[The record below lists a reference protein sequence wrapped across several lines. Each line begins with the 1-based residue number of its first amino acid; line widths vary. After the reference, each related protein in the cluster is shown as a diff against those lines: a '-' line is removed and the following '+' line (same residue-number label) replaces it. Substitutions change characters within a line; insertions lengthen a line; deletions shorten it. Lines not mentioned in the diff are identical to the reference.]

1 MPEFEPLREEEP
13 VQVGVYR
20 LIGRL
25 SPDVFVGAPNP
36 AGADE
41 SPPPPPPPSVS
52 PPSAADESMAPSVA
66 GDVSAPPSSSAEL
79 VVVKLLH
86 PEIDQE
92 RFLRLIE
99 PFQEVSAFCTAQV
112 LGSGLHDGRPY
123 VVSEYI
129 DGPTLERTTATG
141 TRLRNTAL
149 HRLAV
154 GTVTALVAI
163 HQANVVH
170 GDIRPGNVVLGP
182 DGPRLINFG
191 IGRAMAGTAS
201 ATTRKV
207 DVPAFTAPERLGGA
221 AAEPPADLFSW
232 AATLVSAA
240 SGRSPFEGG
249 SMAGTVNRITN
260 GEPDLPDLGDL
271 RDLVVAC
278 LSKDPAS
285 RPTSSEVLLRL
296 VGETNFLTA
305 RLPPPSGLPYNL
317 PPPRLPPDSQPQPS
331 SSLDSQPPSSQLSP
345 DSPQSPWQPGSA
357 GQAGEWPGS
366 AGQAGEWPRSAG
378 QAGEWPEPTGQ
389 APEGRAS
396 AGQESAGQES
406 AGQESAGRRRPA
418 GLEPDGWASRGRASG
433 GLGPDGLER
442 QGVDGRGPDG
452 VAAALPARRGRGT
465 LIAVAAFVA
474 GALVSGVG
482 VYALTGQRLVAASGP
497 TAPRSTSAGPV
508 SPGPVSSGSVG
519 TGPVRSGAASGAPT
533 SVITAAPPI
542 TPSVTSAPVASVAPK
557 ADKDV
562 KLADVDAILHENSA
576 DPVWL
581 AAYLQVKSPY
591 KAFARDRSG
600 RFKEVGLAEEPRLSP
615 TGDWVA
621 LNPWVKFQSSDMDQ
635 VRLTNLNTKE
645 SFTVNT
651 VKKPAQTWSPAWSRD
666 GRRLLLSVSNA
677 KRTLITGFAVIDV
690 QARTATVVEAQYK
703 DASSLPFAFTP
714 DGKIARGYSATKSQG
729 IETYDM
735 SGKVT
740 HSMHWVGRPRDVSW
754 YSPSGKQFMTVCP
767 NNKEICIWDA
777 TTGDRTATV
786 PGVEDDSYVL
796 GWFNE
801 DHILVQESA
810 KKGRAHVEI
819 MDFLGQVKR
828 VLADV
833 APNKSA
839 RQFAP
844 KAP

>member
-25 SPDVFVGAPNP
+25 SPDVFVGTPNP
-36 AGADE
+36 AGTDE
-41 SPPPPPPPSVS
+41 SPPPPS
-52 PPSAADESMAPSVA
+52 PPELEVE
-66 GDVSAPPSSSAEL
+66 SAPPSPSELESSPPPLLESEFEPSPSRFESASPPSSAEL

-240 SGRSPFEGG
+240 SGRSPFDGG

-278 LSKDPAS
+278 LLKDPAS

-317 PPPRLPPDSQPQPS
+317 PPPRLPPDSQP
-331 SSLDSQPPSSQLSP
+331 SSLDSLSPSSHLPPPLSP
-345 DSPQSPWQPGSA
+345 DSPPSPWRPSSA
-357 GQAGEWPGS
+357 GQAGEWPGP
-366 AGQAGEWPRSAG
+366 AGQVAEGR
-378 QAGEWPEPTGQ
+378 
-389 APEGRAS
+389 APEG
-396 AGQESAGQES
+396 
-406 AGQESAGRRRPA
+406 
-418 GLEPDGWASRGRASG
+418 WASG
-433 GLGPDGLER
+433 GQGPDGLER
-442 QGVDGRGPDG
+442 QGANGWGSDG
-452 VAAALPARRGRGT
+452 VAAALPARQGRGV

-474 GALVSGVG
+474 GALVSGIG

-497 TAPRSTSAGPV
+497 SAPRSTSAGSV
-508 SPGPVSSGSVG
+508 SP
-519 TGPVRSGAASGAPT
+519 GPVRSGAASGAPT

-562 KLADVDAILHENSA
+562 KLADVDAMLHENSA

-600 RFKEVGLAEEPRLSP
+600 QFKEVGLAEEPRLSP

-635 VRLTNLNTKE
+635 VRFTNLNTKE

-690 QARTATVVEAQYK
+690 QARTATVVQAQYK

-735 SGKVT
+735 SGKVI

-786 PGVEDDSYVL
+786 PGVKDDSYVL

-801 DHILVQESA
+801 DNILVQESA

-819 MDFLGQVKR
+819 VDFLGEVKR

-833 APNKSA
+833 APNNSA

>member
-25 SPDVFVGAPNP
+25 SPDVFVGTPNP
-36 AGADE
+36 AGTDE
-41 SPPPPPPPSVS
+41 
-52 PPSAADESMAPSVA
+52 
-66 GDVSAPPSSSAEL
+66 SAPPSSSVAEL

-129 DGPTLERTTATG
+129 DGPTLERTTASG

-191 IGRAMAGTAS
+191 IGRAIAGTAS

-240 SGRSPFEGG
+240 SGRSPFDGG

-271 RDLVVAC
+271 RDLVLAC

-285 RPTSSEVLLRL
+285 RPTSSDVLLRL
-296 VGETNFLTA
+296 VGETSFLTA

-317 PPPRLPPDSQPQPS
+317 PPPRLPPDSQPQPPS
-331 SSLDSQPPSSQLSP
+331 PDSPPHSQPSAMRPPSSQSP
-345 DSPQSPWQPGSA
+345 PSQLPPSSSPESSPSPQRTSSA
-357 GQAGEWPGS
+357 GQAPEWQRSAEWGAAEQGAAGQAPEPQAS
-366 AGQAGEWPRSAG
+366 AGQAP
-378 QAGEWPEPTGQ
+378 
-389 APEGRAS
+389 
-396 AGQESAGQES
+396 
-406 AGQESAGRRRPA
+406 
-418 GLEPDGWASRGRASG
+418 G
-433 GLGPDGLER
+433 GHGPDR
-442 QGVDGRGPDG
+442 QGPDG
-452 VAAALPARRGRGT
+452 VVATLPVRRGRAA

-482 VYALTGQRLVAASGP
+482 VYALTGQRLVAVSGP
-497 TAPRSTSAGPV
+497 SAPRSTSSGG
-508 SPGPVSSGSVG
+508 STPGGSTPG
-519 TGPVRSGAASGAPT
+519 GSTPGGAGPVRSGAASSAPT

-562 KLADVDAILHENSA
+562 KLPDIDAILHENST
-576 DPVWL
+576 DPVRL

-600 RFKEVGLAEEPRLSP
+600 QFKEVGMAEEPRLSP

-635 VRLTNLNTKE
+635 VRFTNLDTKE

-666 GRRLLLSVSNA
+666 GRRLLLSVTNA
-677 KRTLITGFAVIDV
+677 KRSLITGFAVIDV
-690 QARTATVVEAQYK
+690 QARTATVVEAQYE

-735 SGKVT
+735 SGKVIR
-740 HSMHWVGRPRDVSW
+740 SMHWVGRPRDVSW

-786 PGVEDDSYVL
+786 PGVKDDSYVL

-801 DHILVQESA
+801 DNILVQESA
-810 KKGRAHVEI
+810 KKKRAHVEI
-819 MDFLGQVKR
+819 VDFLGKVKR

-833 APNKSA
+833 APNNSA

>member
-1 MPEFEPLREEEP
+1 M
-13 VQVGVYR
+13 
-20 LIGRL
+20 
-25 SPDVFVGAPNP
+25 
-36 AGADE
+36 
-41 SPPPPPPPSVS
+41 
-52 PPSAADESMAPSVA
+52 
-66 GDVSAPPSSSAEL
+66 
-79 VVVKLLH
+79 
-86 PEIDQE
+86 
-92 RFLRLIE
+92 
-99 PFQEVSAFCTAQV
+99 
-112 LGSGLHDGRPY
+112 
-123 VVSEYI
+123 
-129 DGPTLERTTATG
+129 
-141 TRLRNTAL
+141 
-149 HRLAV
+149 
-154 GTVTALVAI
+154 
-163 HQANVVH
+163 
-170 GDIRPGNVVLGP
+170 
-182 DGPRLINFG
+182 
-191 IGRAMAGTAS
+191 
-201 ATTRKV
+201 
-207 DVPAFTAPERLGGA
+207 
-221 AAEPPADLFSW
+221 
-232 AATLVSAA
+232 
-240 SGRSPFEGG
+240 
-249 SMAGTVNRITN
+249 
-260 GEPDLPDLGDL
+260 
-271 RDLVVAC
+271 
-278 LSKDPAS
+278 
-285 RPTSSEVLLRL
+285 
-296 VGETNFLTA
+296 
-305 RLPPPSGLPYNL
+305 
-317 PPPRLPPDSQPQPS
+317 
-331 SSLDSQPPSSQLSP
+331 
-345 DSPQSPWQPGSA
+345 
-357 GQAGEWPGS
+357 
-366 AGQAGEWPRSAG
+366 
-378 QAGEWPEPTGQ
+378 
-389 APEGRAS
+389 
-396 AGQESAGQES
+396 
-406 AGQESAGRRRPA
+406 RR
-418 GLEPDGWASRGRASG
+418 G
-433 GLGPDGLER
+433 
-442 QGVDGRGPDG
+442 QGV
-452 VAAALPARRGRGT
+452 

-474 GALVSGVG
+474 GALVSGIG

-497 TAPRSTSAGPV
+497 SALRSTSTGPV
-508 SPGPVSSGSVG
+508 SPGLVSSGPVG

-562 KLADVDAILHENSA
+562 KLPDVDAILHENSA

-600 RFKEVGLAEEPRLSP
+600 QFKEVGLAEEPRLSP

-635 VRLTNLNTKE
+635 VRFTNLNTKE

-690 QARTATVVEAQYK
+690 QARTATVVEAQYE

-735 SGKVT
+735 SGKVI

-767 NNKEICIWDA
+767 NNKEISIWDA

-786 PGVEDDSYVL
+786 PGVKDDSYVL

-801 DHILVQESA
+801 DNILVQESA

-819 MDFLGQVKR
+819 MDFLGKVKR

>member
-13 VQVGVYR
+13 VQVGMYR

-25 SPDVFVGAPNP
+25 GPDVFVGTPNP
-36 AGADE
+36 AGTDE
-41 SPPPPPPPSVS
+41 SPPPPS
-52 PPSAADESMAPSVA
+52 PPESEVE
-66 GDVSAPPSSSAEL
+66 SAPPPSSAEL

-240 SGRSPFEGG
+240 SGRSPFDGG

-317 PPPRLPPDSQPQPS
+317 PPPRLPPDSQPRPS
-331 SSLDSQPPSSQLSP
+331 SSLDSPPPSQSPSSQLP
-345 DSPQSPWQPGSA
+345 PPSPWRPSSA
-357 GQAGEWPGS
+357 GQALEWPG
-366 AGQAGEWPRSAG
+366 
-378 QAGEWPEPTGQ
+378 PTGQ
-389 APEGRAS
+389 VPEGRALD
-396 AGQESAGQES
+396 
-406 AGQESAGRRRPA
+406 GR
-418 GLEPDGWASRGRASG
+418 E
-433 GLGPDGLER
+433 PDGLER
-442 QGVDGRGPDG
+442 QGADGRGPDGLERHGAGGRASDG
-452 VAAALPARRGRGT
+452 VAAALPARRGRGV

-474 GALVSGVG
+474 GALVSGIG

-497 TAPRSTSAGPV
+497 AAPRSASAGPV
-508 SPGPVSSGSVG
+508 SPGPVSSGAVG
-519 TGPVRSGAASGAPT
+519 SGPVRSGAASGAPT

-600 RFKEVGLAEEPRLSP
+600 QFKEVGLAEEPRLSP

-635 VRLTNLNTKE
+635 VRFTNLNTKE

-735 SGKVT
+735 SGKVI

-786 PGVEDDSYVL
+786 PGVKDDSYVL

-801 DHILVQESA
+801 DNILVQESA

-819 MDFLGQVKR
+819 VDFLGEVKR

-833 APNKSA
+833 APNNSA